1 MALDA
6 SDQIEK
12 FQEFF
17 NLSYKKNI
25 HTNISKGWNFLIVDF
40 FKLAEFD
47 PRLADELLEEPDET
61 VKAAEI
67 AMEQFDIKAKFR
79 VRFDNLPSSQRVNIR
94 DTRSRHLG
102 KFISYDG
109 IIRQSSEVRPQA
121 VSAKFECPSCG
132 NTITMPQVDQQFREP
147 TRCTCGRKGKFRLLS
162 KELVD
167 VQRLVIEE
175 SPETLEGGAQPK
187 RLSVFLREDLVEPRM
202 ERRTTPG
209 TRVITNGVVV
219 EVPIITRT
227 GGISTRFDLVMNANF
242 VAAVEEDFS
251 EINLNREDEE
261 MIKEL
266 SKDPRIYEK
275 LVESISPSIFGHE
288 KVKEA
293 ILLQLFGGVRKI
305 KREGTKVRGDMHI
318 LLVGDPGCLVA
329 DSQVSL
335 YDGGMEKIGDFGFK
349 HKQKINVPLTTING
363 CANGKVFHKYKQ
375 KLVLKV
381 VTESGKQVICTLDHP
396 LMGKDGWKRADCF
409 VEGEKIRVMPL
420 ISNEVKDYVSTA
432 FKYVKKSTGKLKDV
446 SLPDKFDEN
455 LAALCG
461 YVLGDGN
468 VHPRGYTVTCYVS
481 DEEKELLPKL
491 KLLWKKVFDVVPAYV
506 LRKPKQSFIIDKT
519 GSKRK
524 IESKQFMHLF
534 EVNSKHVAQA
544 LSFLSVKRVPQVIF
558 KSPKKV
564 VASFLRW
571 LFEADGCAFGNGR
584 GRTSIQLKSTRNGL
598 LRDVQLLLLY
608 FGIHSR
614 IVGDNLCIR
623 RAHDMELFIQNIG
636 FVSQKKKKCL
646 KNVEKVIEQRARRW
660 KGNQEWEKIN
670 SIELEGVKD
679 VYDFE
684 VPGENMF
691 VANGIVVHNCGKSQ
705 LLTFVDL
712 VAPKSRYVAGRSAS
726 GAGLTAS
733 VVKDEFLRGWALEAG
748 AMVLADKGTLVLD
761 EMDKISRDDTA
772 ALHEAMEQQQ
782 ISIAKAN
789 IQATLRTQTSV
800 LAAAN
805 PKFGRFDPFIPIPQQ
820 IDLPPALITRFDL
833 IFPMRDLPDKDKDA
847 SIADKIL
854 GSHSYKDTDPEISK
868 EVFRK
873 YLAYTK
879 QKIFPKLTEEAIV
892 VIKEFYVNL
901 RSSGQQGD
909 QPVKAIPISA
919 RQIEAAIRLSEA
931 CAKIRLSDKVS
942 KMDAVRAVSLL
953 KGRLTELGMDPES
966 GTIDIDR
973 MTSGTTASTRNAIIT
988 VREVIFGLC
997 EEKDGAV
1004 SIEDDV
1010 KPKVFAKGVT
1020 EAKLE
1025 EAVNKLKKSGDLFEP
1040 KRGWLQKI

>member
-6 SDQIEK
+6 SEQIEK

-17 NLSYKKNI
+17 NLSYKKDI
-25 HTNISKGWNFLIVDF
+25 HTNLSKGWNFLIVDF

-47 PRLADELLEEPDET
+47 PRLADELLEEPNET

-67 AMEQFDIKAKFR
+67 AMEQFDVKSKFR

-132 NTITMPQVDQQFREP
+132 NNITMPQVDQQFREP
-147 TRCTCGRKGKFRLLS
+147 SRCTCGRKGKFRLLS

-209 TRVITNGVVV
+209 TRVIANGVVV
-219 EVPIITRT
+219 EVPIQTRT

-242 VAAVEEDFS
+242 LDSVEEDFS
-251 EINLNREDEE
+251 EISLSKEDEE

-266 SKDPRIYEK
+266 SKDPKIYEK
-275 LVESISPSIFGHE
+275 LIASISPSIFGHE

-293 ILLQLFGGVRKI
+293 ILLQLFGGVRKV

-329 DSQVSL
+329 DSQVCF
-335 YDGGMEKIGDFGFK
+335 YEQGMQKIGYLGFK
-349 HKQKINVPLTTING
+349 HKQKIDVSLLTLEG
-363 CANGKVFHKYKQ
+363 SSKGKVFHKYKQ

-396 LMGKDGWKRADCF
+396 LLGKQGWKRADCF
-409 VEGEKIRVMPL
+409 VEGEKIRVMPE
-420 ISNEVKDYVSTA
+420 IPHKVKDYVNTG

-446 SLPDKFDEN
+446 VLPEN
-455 LAALCG
+455 FNEDLAALCG

-468 VHPRGYTVTCYVS
+468 VHPRGYTVTTYVS

-491 KLLWKKVFDVVPAYV
+491 KKLWEKVFDVTPAYI
-506 LRKPKQSFIIDKT
+506 LREPKESFIVGKN
-519 GSKRK
+519 GSKRLVK
-524 IESKQFMHLF
+524 SKQFMHLL

-544 LSFLSVKRVPQVIF
+544 LAFLSVKRVPQFVYR
-558 KSPKKV
+558 SPKKV

-584 GRTSIQLKSTRNGL
+584 GRTSIQLKSTRPDL

-623 RAHDMELFIQNIG
+623 RAHDMELFMKHIG
-636 FVSQKKKKCL
+636 FVSLKKKKSL
-646 KNVEKVIEQRARRW
+646 KNVQKVIDSREKRR
-660 KGNQEWEKIN
+660 KGNQEWEKIT
-670 SIELEGVKD
+670 SIELEGIRD

-684 VPGENMF
+684 VPGANMF

-761 EMDKISRDDTA
+761 EMDKISREDTS

-805 PKFGRFDPFIPIPQQ
+805 PKFGRFDPFTPIPQQ

-833 IFPMRDLPDKDKDA
+833 IFPMRDLPDREKDTA
-847 SIADKIL
+847 IAEKIL
-854 GSHSYKDTDPEISK
+854 GSHAHKDVDPEISK

-879 QKIFPKLTEEAIV
+879 QKVFPKLTDEAV
-892 VIKEFYVNL
+892 EVIKEFYVTL

-931 CAKIRLSDKVS
+931 CAKIRLSEKVS
-942 KMDAVRAVSLL
+942 KMDAIRAVSLL
-953 KGRLTELGMDPES
+953 KGRLTELGLDPES

-973 MTSGTTASTRNAIIT
+973 MTSGTTASTRNAIIS

-997 EEKDGAV
+997 DSKDGAV

-1010 KPKVFAKGVT
+1010 KPAVFAKGVT

-1025 EAVNKLKKSGDLFEP
+1025 EAIGKLKKSGDLFEP

>member
-1 MALDA
+1 MYKSVGRINSFMALDA

-17 NLSYKKNI
+17 NLSYKKAI
-25 HTNISKGWNFLIVDF
+25 HTNLSKGWNFLIVDF

-47 PRLADELLEEPDET
+47 PRLADELLEEPNET

-67 AMEQFDIKAKFR
+67 GMEQFDVKGKFR

-94 DTRSRHLG
+94 DTRSKHLG

-132 NTITMPQVDQQFREP
+132 NNITMPQVDQQFREP

-209 TRVITNGVVV
+209 TRVIANGVVV

-242 VAAVEEDFS
+242 LQAVEEDFS
-251 EINLNREDEE
+251 EIDLNKEDEA

-318 LLVGDPGCLVA
+318 LLVGDPG
-329 DSQVSL
+329 
-335 YDGGMEKIGDFGFK
+335 
-349 HKQKINVPLTTING
+349 
-363 CANGKVFHKYKQ
+363 
-375 KLVLKV
+375 
-381 VTESGKQVICTLDHP
+381 
-396 LMGKDGWKRADCF
+396 
-409 VEGEKIRVMPL
+409 
-420 ISNEVKDYVSTA
+420 
-432 FKYVKKSTGKLKDV
+432 
-446 SLPDKFDEN
+446 
-455 LAALCG
+455 
-461 YVLGDGN
+461 
-468 VHPRGYTVTCYVS
+468 
-481 DEEKELLPKL
+481 
-491 KLLWKKVFDVVPAYV
+491 
-506 LRKPKQSFIIDKT
+506 
-519 GSKRK
+519 
-524 IESKQFMHLF
+524 
-534 EVNSKHVAQA
+534 
-544 LSFLSVKRVPQVIF
+544 
-558 KSPKKV
+558 
-564 VASFLRW
+564 
-571 LFEADGCAFGNGR
+571 
-584 GRTSIQLKSTRNGL
+584 
-598 LRDVQLLLLY
+598 
-608 FGIHSR
+608 
-614 IVGDNLCIR
+614 
-623 RAHDMELFIQNIG
+623 
-636 FVSQKKKKCL
+636 
-646 KNVEKVIEQRARRW
+646 
-660 KGNQEWEKIN
+660 
-670 SIELEGVKD
+670 
-679 VYDFE
+679 
-684 VPGENMF
+684 
-691 VANGIVVHNCGKSQ
+691 CGKSQ

-854 GSHSYKDTDPEISK
+854 GSHSYQDTDPEISK

-879 QKIFPKLTEEAIV
+879 QKIFPRLSQEAVEE
-892 VIKEFYVNL
+892 IKNFYVNL

-942 KMDAVRAVSLL
+942 KMDAIRAVSLL